1 MSLVNPEMQLLNTE
15 FFITNKLNIFFDG
28 LRDFKFAITL
38 LLKQEQ
44 KKKNIA
50 MIKINVISFV

>member
-1 MSLVNPEMQLLNTE
+1 MQLLNTE
-15 FFITNKLNIFFDG
+15 FFITNKLNIFFFDG

>member
-1 MSLVNPEMQLLNTE
+1 MQLLNTE

-44 KKKNIA
+44 KKKNIT